1 LRSTFKETGNIFV
14 DTGLA
19 ALCVLSGKERPEELT
34 KQDIDKGIRLLEIL
48 ADKEDWRKDLGR
60 IYTLNCKLL
69 NPSQRPVAK
78 NVKIFKRWIEDI
90 CLSIYSEDMV
100 DRGNDIGLCNICGS
114 EAEFRVYRE
123 VLPLIGAGKF
133 LNFFSF
139 FERGLPICGKC
150 LLAVQFLPLGIAKFG
165 GRFVAISAPWKIRLR
180 FVDMVYKQ
188 FNMQFLG
195 KTYTVAEFRSIEQTI
210 YDFLREYNNETD
222 NIHFY
227 RFINMGTGQSI
238 DEYLTGSKV
247 SRFLDRIYD
256 MGYVVEQE
264 WRKAVETIL
273 ADKKKRDL
281 FGRMCGGYS
290 IVNYFIVRKE
300 GIIGTWKIIETYQQ
314 EIRGMEREQLDKII
328 EIAEKIFEYG
338 KMKGNVPKIIREFEG
353 VRNISGFR
361 TKLTRVHEYLS
372 KHGSGGLMDLLDLKK
387 YILDEKGW
395 KEIRDLIV
403 YKLYELNGV

>member
-19 ALCVLSGKERPEELT
+19 VLCTMANKQSPEELT
-34 KQDIDKGIRLLEIL
+34 KEDVKDAIKLLEIL
-48 ADKEDWRKDLGR
+48 VNKDEWRRDLR
-60 IYTLNCKLL
+60 
-69 NPSQRPVAK
+69 
-78 NVKIFKRWIEDI
+78 KIFTQLYKPIHPSLKNDHARGLEVYSKWLNELYD
-90 CLSIYSEDMV
+90 SIYNSDKISI
-100 DRGNDIGLCNICGS
+100 DNICNVCG
-114 EAEFRVYRE
+114 EPAITRAYRFIF
-123 VLPLIGAGKF
+123 PLIGAGKF

-165 GRFVAISAPWKIRLR
+165 GRFVAISAPWEIRLR

-195 KTYTVAEFRSIEQTI
+195 KMYTVAEFRSIEQTI
-210 YDFLREYNNETD
+210 YDFLREYNDEMD

-238 DEYLTGSKV
+238 DEYLIGSKV
-247 SRFLDRIYD
+247 SRFLNRIYD

-290 IVNYFIVRKE
+290 IVNYFIVRKK

-338 KMKGNVPKIIREFEG
+338 KMKGNVPKVIREFEG

-361 TKLTRVHEYLS
+361 TKLTRAHEYLS